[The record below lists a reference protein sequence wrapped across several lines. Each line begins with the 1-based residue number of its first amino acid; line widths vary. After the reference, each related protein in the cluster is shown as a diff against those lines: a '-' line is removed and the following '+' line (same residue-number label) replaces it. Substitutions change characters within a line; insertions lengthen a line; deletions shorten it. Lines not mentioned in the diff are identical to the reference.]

1 MSFDLKALETRMEA
15 SIESLRKEFA
25 GLRTGRASP
34 NLVEPVQVEAYGGRV
49 PLSQVGTVSVADARM
64 LTVTVWDRTL
74 AKAVEKGIRD
84 AGLGLNPIGE
94 GNTIRVP
101 IPDLTAERRAELAKA
116 AGRYAEG
123 AKVAIRNIRRDGMD
137 ALKKMEKDKTI
148 TEDEHK
154 AQGEKIQKST
164 DAFIKRVDEALAQK
178 EKDIKQV

>member
-1 MSFDLKALETRMEA
+1 MTFNLKALETRME
-15 SIESLRKEFA
+15 STIESLRKEFA

-34 NLVEPVQVEAYGGRV
+34 QLLEPVQVEAYGGRV
-49 PLSQVGTVSVADARM
+49 PLAQVGTVSAPEARM

-94 GNTIRVP
+94 GNSIRVP

-116 AGRYAEG
+116 AGKYAEG

-137 ALKKMEKDKTI
+137 MLKKLEKDKAI

-154 AQGEKIQKST
+154 VHGEKIQKST
-164 DAFIKRVDEALAQK
+164 DAFIKRIDEALAAK
-178 EKDIKQV
+178 EKDIKQI